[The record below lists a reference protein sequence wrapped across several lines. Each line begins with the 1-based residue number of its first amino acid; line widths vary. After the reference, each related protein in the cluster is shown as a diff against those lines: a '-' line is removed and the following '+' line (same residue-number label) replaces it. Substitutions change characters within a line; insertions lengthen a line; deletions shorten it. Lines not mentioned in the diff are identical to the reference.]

1 MNRFRAAL
9 QSLFTLKHRVD
20 PALSALAV
28 SVWLASFGNAALWW
42 KLSHLQ
48 DVNGARGWGLMVA
61 LGVAIAALA
70 FGLQALLAGRVSSKV
85 LGCVLLLVTAPAT
98 YFMISYGIVVD
109 ATMIKNT
116 LQTDVKES
124 ADLMSVGLTA
134 TVLLIGLLPCAWLIL
149 RKHTAAPWGQRL
161 VRNAVLA
168 MFGVVIAAACIFV
181 IKGDFATL
189 MRNHTQVRYLITPFN
204 VLYGAGRLAVG
215 EAKPKPFVSLGAASV
230 VGVAGAGNPANG
242 AAPVPVLVM
251 VVGETARADHFSLN
265 GYPRPT
271 SPLLAKE
278 AVVSYT
284 NAKSC
289 GTNTADSVPCMFSH
303 LGRASFF
310 DRKANYDNAL
320 DVLARAG
327 YSVLW
332 LDNNSG
338 CKGVCARIPTVDL
351 STAKDSAHCT
361 AYGCFDEVMSVNLVQ
376 RVQTLRKE
384 KPSSAGIVIVM
395 HQLGSHGPAYY
406 KRSPAT
412 SKPFTPEC
420 STNVLQNCDAAS
432 IVNAYDNSIAY
443 TDRFLA
449 GIVAQLKTLPATFA
463 PSMVYMSDHG
473 ESLGEGGTY
482 LHGLPYA
489 IAPEVQKHVPLIM
502 WFSPAAQQQR
512 GLRGDCMKSQASA
525 AVSHDFLFHSLLSWG
540 RVQNA
545 AYTAQLD
552 WFRPCL

>member
-1 MNRFRAAL
+1 MNRIHSTL

-20 PALSALAV
+20 PLWSAMAV
-28 SVWLASFGNAALWW
+28 SLWLATVGNAALWW
-42 KLSHLQ
+42 KLSHLP
-48 DVNGARGWGLMVA
+48 DVNGARGWGLMLA
-61 LGVAIAALA
+61 LGVAIGALA
-70 FGLQALLAGRVSSKV
+70 FGLQALLAGRGGSKL
-85 LGCVLLLVTAPAT
+85 LGCVLMLVTAPAT
-98 YFMISYGIVVD
+98 YFMLSYGIVVD

-116 LQTDVKES
+116 LQTDLKES

-134 TVLLIGLLPCAWLIL
+134 TVLLVGLLPCGWLIL
-149 RKHTAAPWGQRL
+149 RQHADVSWGRRL
-161 VRNAVLA
+161 VRNATYAVL
-168 MFGVVIAAACIFV
+168 GLLVAAAGVFA

-204 VLYGAGRLAVG
+204 VLYGVGRVVVG
-215 EAKPKPFVSLGAASV
+215 EAKPKPFISLGESSTLAVNTTDAM
-230 VGVAGAGNPANG
+230 
-242 AAPVPVLVM
+242 PVLVM

-265 GYPRPT
+265 GYARPT
-271 SPLLAKE
+271 NPLLAKE
-278 AVVSYT
+278 AVISFT

-303 LGRASFF
+303 LGRAAFF
-310 DRKANYDNAL
+310 DRTANYDNAL

-338 CKGVCARIPTVDL
+338 CKGVCERLPNADL
-351 STAKDSAHCT
+351 SAVKDPAHCNT
-361 AYGCFDEVMSVNLVQ
+361 DGCFDEVMSVNLAQ
-376 RVQTLRKE
+376 RVQALRKD
-384 KPSSAGIVIVM
+384 KPTGKGVVIVM

-406 KRSPAT
+406 KRSPAN

-420 STNVLQNCDAAS
+420 TTNVLQNCAAAN
-432 IVNAYDNSIAY
+432 IINAYDNSIVY

-449 GIVAQLKTLPATFA
+449 SIITQLKMLPASFA

-482 LHGLPYA
+482 LHGLPYS
-489 IAPEVQKHVPLIM
+489 IAPDSQKHVPLVM
-502 WFSPAAQQQR
+502 WFSSAAQQQR
-512 GLRGDCMKSQASA
+512 GLRTDCMKAQANST
-525 AVSHDFLFHSLLSWG
+525 VSHDYLFHSLLSWG

-545 AYTAQLD
+545 AYKPQLD
-552 WFRPCL
+552 WFKPCL